1 MQDELKIVSE
11 FRKKRVEMQKQLE
24 ELQCCLDEAAH
35 EHKVTL
41 STMEQRFF
49 EEKLRLQKE
58 ANRRI
63 SDLAEKAHTEAVRY
77 LIYAKFFT
85 IDC

>member
-1 MQDELKIVSE
+1 MQDELKIVTE
-11 FRKKRVEMQKQLE
+11 FRKKRAEMQKQLE